1 MRNNRV
7 KNVLLIVLTIG
18 FVTMTVAYA
27 TFTSQLIIRDNEI
40 ALNNATW
47 DIHFENGRPTREI
60 GGAQVVQEPTLTST
74 LISGLR
80 ANFNGVGDGVVY
92 DFDIKNAGTLNAVL
106 SSVTKTTPVCTSANT
121 VEANNVCQNIEY
133 KLVYKDTGNE
143 VSIGD
148 KLDSGEVVTVSLI
161 VNYKDN
167 GNPIITTSKVVI
179 SGFDAVFNYVQY

>member
-1 MRNNRV
+1 MKNNRV
-7 KNVLLIVLTIG
+7 KNVLLLILTIG

-40 ALNNATW
+40 AMTNATW
-47 DIHFENGRPTREI
+47 DIHFENGRPVRPV
-60 GGAQVVQEPTLTST
+60 GGSVVTQEPTLTAT

-80 ANFNGVGDGVVY
+80 ATFQGVGDGVVY

-106 SSVTKTTPVCTSANT
+106 SSITKTTPVCTSTNVA
-121 VEANNVCQNIEY
+121 EANQVCSNIEY
-133 KLVYKDTGNE
+133 KLVYKETGNE

-148 KLDSGEVVTVSLI
+148 KLDSGESKTVSLI
-161 VNYKDN
+161 VNYN
-167 GNPIITTSKVVI
+167 SNEPIILTSKVII